1 MKAAFVMEPGLIDV
15 RETPAPTLGPYD
27 ALCEM
32 LWGATCTGTDGH
44 LIHGRFPW
52 PVRYPTVIGHES
64 VGRVGQVGAKVR
76 HLRVG
81 DLVSRVGLPAPVDGS
96 FDVNWGGFSE
106 LGIARDWMAM
116 RDDGLPEAQWRGHSI
131 NQVIPPDIDPA
142 SATMVVTWRETLS
155 TITRMGLGHGASAL
169 VIGSGGNGLAFAAHA
184 RHMGAETVAMVGSAG
199 RVITCRATGA
209 DLALAYSAPDTHD
222 RLRQARPGGFDFVI
236 DAVGKSGVANAYLPH
251 VAAGGMVTIYGVD
264 DFGKCLLNPTRAR
277 GTFTF
282 YQGGYEE
289 AETHHRVI
297 DLMRSGDLD
306 ASVWLNLAHPYALAD
321 IAHAFADLEERK
333 HVKALI
339 RLGE

>member
-1 MKAAFVMEPGLIDV
+1 MKAAVVVEPGRLEV
-15 RETPAPTLGPYD
+15 RELPQPAVGPYD

-44 LIHGRFPW
+44 LVHGRFPW

-64 VGRVGQVGAKVR
+64 VGRVVQVGAEVR
-76 HLRVG
+76 RLRAG
-81 DLVSRVGLPAPVDGS
+81 DVVSRVGLPAAADGS

-106 LGIARDWMAM
+106 LGVARDWMAM

-155 TITRMGLGHGASAL
+155 TITRMGLGRGASAL
-169 VIGSGGNGLAFAAHA
+169 VIGSGGNGLAFAVHA
-184 RHMGAETVAMVGSAG
+184 RHMGAESVGMVGSAG
-199 RVITCRATGA
+199 RLETCRAAGA

-222 RLRQARPGGFDFVI
+222 RLRDARPGGFDFVI
-236 DAVGKSGVANAYLPH
+236 DAVGKSGVADAYLPH
-251 VAAGGMVTIYGVD
+251 VAAGGMVTVYGVD

-277 GTFTF
+277 GTFTL

-289 AETHHRVI
+289 AEAHHRVI

-306 ASVWLNLAHPYALAD
+306 ASVWLNLAHPYPLAE
-321 IAHAFADLEERK
+321 IGRAFDDLAARK

-339 RLGE
+339 RLGA